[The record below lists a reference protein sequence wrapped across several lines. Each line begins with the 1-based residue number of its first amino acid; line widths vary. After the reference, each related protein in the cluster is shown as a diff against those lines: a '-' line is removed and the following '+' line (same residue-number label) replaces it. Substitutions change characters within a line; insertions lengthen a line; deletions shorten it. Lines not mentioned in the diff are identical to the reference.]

1 MDVTFITSA
10 GGPPGFPIADRP
22 EVAFAGRSNAGK
34 SSLIN
39 TLANSKKLARTSS
52 TPGRTRLI
60 NFFAV
65 GESIYFVDLPGY
77 GFAKVPVAVRNAWM
91 RLVETYF
98 ETRSSLAAVVVIMD
112 IRREPSKGDID
123 LLNKLKGLGIPAL
136 TALTKADKLSRS
148 RALQRRAAIERS
160 LEALLPLPPVVFS
173 SKTRQGRDD
182 LWDHIHGL
190 TSIPD

>member
-10 GGPPGFPIADRP
+10 GEPPGFPVADRP

-65 GESIYFVDLPGY
+65 GETLYFVDLPGY
-77 GFAKVPVAVRNAWM
+77 GFARVPVSVRNSWM
-91 RLVETYF
+91 RLVETYL
-98 ETRSSLAAVVVIMD
+98 ELRSSLAAVVVILD
-112 IRREPSKGDID
+112 IRREPSKGDIE
-123 LLNKLKGLGIPAL
+123 LLKKLKQRDIPAIA
-136 TALTKADKLSRS
+136 ALTKADKLSRS
-148 RALQRRAAIERS
+148 RALERRAAILRS
-160 LEALLPLPPVVFS
+160 LKDLLPLPPVIFS
-173 SKTRQGRDD
+173 SKTRQGRDE
-182 LWDHIHGL
+182 LWEQINRM
-190 TSIPD
+190 TSEPL

>member
-1 MDVTFITSA
+1 MDVKFITSA

-39 TLANSKKLARTSS
+39 TLTNRKKLARTSS

-77 GFAKVPVAVRNAWM
+77 GFAKVPVSVRNSWM
-91 RLVETYF
+91 RLVETYL
-98 ETRSSLAAVVVIMD
+98 EVRPSLAAVVIIMD

-123 LLNKLKGLGIPAL
+123 LLNKLTRRGIPAIP
-136 TALTKADKLSRS
+136 ALTKADKLSRS
-148 RALQRRAAIERS
+148 RAAEKRAAVTRS
-160 LEALLPLPPVVFS
+160 LKELLPLPPVVFS
-173 SKTRQGRDD
+173 SKTREGRDE
-182 LWDHIHGL
+182 LWEQINKV
-190 TSIPD
+190 TSIHR